1 MFLQFHYLR
10 SFGPSNPNRDD
21 TGSPKTAIYGG
32 RLRQRI
38 SSQCLKRAIRLAMKD
53 GKRESLRT
61 RLLATEVAKILS
73 ADHELQEAEAMELAR
88 YIGVLGSA
96 KKIGVFGRIRG

>member
-1 MFLQFHYLR
+1 MFLQIHTLR

-38 SSQCLKRAIRLAMKD
+38 SSQCLKRATSHSTMKD
-53 GKRESLRT
+53 GKRESFRT
-61 RLLATEVAKILS
+61 RLLAERVAHS
-73 ADHELQEAEAMELAR
+73 QQYETVERRQ
-88 YIGVLGSA
+88 
-96 KKIGVFGRIRG
+96 